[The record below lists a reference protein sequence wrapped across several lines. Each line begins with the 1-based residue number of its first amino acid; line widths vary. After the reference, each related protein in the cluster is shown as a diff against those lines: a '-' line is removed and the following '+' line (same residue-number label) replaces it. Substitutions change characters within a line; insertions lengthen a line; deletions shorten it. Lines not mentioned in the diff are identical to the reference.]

1 MAIKIQT
8 QDTFIPVEIGDLTL
22 KFDVSDDSL
31 VTLRKKIDNIQ
42 KTSENINTKG
52 DDSEVLESVK
62 DVIRTAYDDVFG
74 EGTYDKV
81 YEISPSVIIT
91 TQYFLD
97 IGQGIGKEMDERGLT
112 LSSHEKAKKYL
123 QNKNKK

>member
-42 KTSENINTKG
+42 KMSENINTKG
-52 DDSEVLESVK
+52 DDAEVLESVK

-97 IGQGIGKEMDERGLT
+97 IGQGIGREMDERGLT